1 MKQVFLFALIGAS
14 MGTAVAATLAAA
26 PHPPSIGC
34 PPRIVDQAAPVTAGP
49 YYLENAFCPSGLK
62 NSYTISAPLISPDGR
77 HFLVSGYDSLWIG
90 AIGSNAAP
98 RVIASR
104 ITVPGLG
111 YSKAPPFAWRDD
123 SKAILGVRQDTMRP
137 SGFALGPLS
146 PIEIPNDGEPR
157 PLPLLKDVAGGLD
170 GILWVGGRG
179 LALAEFG
186 TKGGYYRPE
195 HDDPTPTLAIVDG
208 RRGKVLQAVPMPL
221 SHGER
226 PRTLVGDID
235 ARLDRQGNIF
245 ALFVLNGGRWFEW
258 QQGKLPRETLL
269 HPGPN
274 GSWKFA
280 LAPNLKTVLIGH
292 GLSAGGVICEHYSG
306 TPRKPECEERTPQ
319 SGAVA
324 DLWDVQTG
332 RRLWSIAGTAYD
344 FSHTYRPTISPDG
357 RYALVSMPVGKR
369 PHRETIA
376 LVSMADGSE
385 IQRFNIPESYDFV
398 LRFGHDGRSFSI
410 DGLLAILTYRLAEK
424 RQKPASSE

>member
-1 MKQVFLFALIGAS
+1 MKRVFLAVLMGAS
-14 MGTAVAATLAAA
+14 LGTAVAATLAAA
-26 PHPPSIGC
+26 PHSPSIGC
-34 PPRIVDQAAPVTAGP
+34 HPRIVDRAAPVTAGP
-49 YYLENAFCPSGLK
+49 YHLANAFCPSGL
-62 NSYTISAPLISPDGR
+62 NSSYTISAPLISPDGR

-90 AIGSNAAP
+90 AIGSTAAP

-104 ITVPGLG
+104 LTAASLG
-111 YSKAPPFAWRDD
+111 YSKAPPFAWGDD

-146 PIEIPNDGEPR
+146 PIEIPDVGEPR

-170 GILWVGGRG
+170 GILWVGGGG

-195 HDDPTPTLAIVDG
+195 HDDPTPMLAIVDG
-208 RRGKVLQAVPMPL
+208 RRGKVLQTVPMPL
-221 SHGER
+221 SHNEQ

-235 ARLDRQGNIF
+235 ARLDRQGKIF

-258 QQGKLPRETLL
+258 KQGKLPRETLL
-269 HPGPN
+269 HVKPK

-280 LAPNLKTVLIGH
+280 LSPDSKTVLIGH
-292 GLSAGGVICEHYSG
+292 GLSAGGVICEHYGG
-306 TPRKPECEERTPQ
+306 TPRRPECEQRTPQ

-344 FSHTYRPTISPDG
+344 FSQTYRPAISPDG
-357 RYALVSMPVGKR
+357 RYALIPMPVGKGS
-369 PHRETIA
+369 HRETIV
-376 LVSMADGSE
+376 LVSMVDGRE
-385 IQRFNIPESYDFV
+385 IQRFPKPGSYDFV

-410 DGLLAILTYRLAEK
+410 DGSRAILTYQLAQT
-424 RQKPASSE
+424 RQKSSFSE